1 MLKNWHMCL
10 EGLVQHGLEK
20 LSDEQREFALEV
32 HKQERNLTLQ
42 AVPGAGKTTTLIQ
55 IQKMLTCS
63 VLGLTYSSKLKAE
76 WREKHQGNVHSFH
89 SFALL
94 LSQSCNYKRNLHT
107 VFDDKAVRKF
117 LKQKP
122 VGVLPDFDVCLIDEV
137 QDMSQLHFHI
147 LEWYAKYSQKKMQ
160 FVLVGQEQQCVYDY
174 KVGDEK
180 ADLEYLL
187 NPAQKFSEITDKK
200 WSSFRLTQS
209 FRLSKHTASFVNEFF
224 HLPAVSHIK
233 GLGQSSNKVHYYC
246 IDLFHFRKV
255 VHYVSQ
261 YIRKYGSA
269 NVQIISAVR
278 EKSFDKSVATKV
290 LNQLSLQGFLVK
302 TCDSQLA
309 TQQEGAG
316 QLQRYTLPSCKGT
329 ECECTIV
336 LGADQFFDFTTDAQ
350 QFVAMTRP
358 KKQLVLLQH
367 SSNLPWQGWSSPA
380 KITQL
385 HSVDVTMVNEFKV
398 HCTTAHPRM
407 AFVSSMLDIQEDVSD
422 TEFFEETMPVVG
434 CVKYESVVQFQ
445 TEQGQWYSENVSN
458 LYGSA
463 IALLAEYNTTHKV
476 PLFYSRIFN
485 AITVSSGNMYGSLI
499 KQSSVKVKRAL
510 KELEK
515 SKAKRTE
522 RMSERNAIRHVKDTL
537 HVFMK
542 NGLISPSE
550 HEQKCKHLIGCSDFL
565 LRFPLHHRDWLQE
578 MLPPDKKWDAKDA
591 FIAASAGNAF
601 DRSHVQMLQL
611 QHYNFVQESVI
622 EDASEWIVQNQKH
635 TPTAYEVML
644 QCRFTQPVQVSS
656 LPPFEGIFGFADAV
670 CELEDETIVY
680 EYKFTNELGSDAKL
694 QALIYMHLYVL
705 QNVERTQKITGCIMN
720 ARTEQ
725 VLEYQMVPDLER
737 SRQFISNVF
746 EQVYLQ
752 KASV

>member
-1 MLKNWHMCL
+1 
-10 EGLVQHGLEK
+10 
-20 LSDEQREFALEV
+20 
-32 HKQERNLTLQ
+32 
-42 AVPGAGKTTTLIQ
+42 
-55 IQKMLTCS
+55 
-63 VLGLTYSSKLKAE
+63 
-76 WREKHQGNVHSFH
+76 
-89 SFALL
+89 
-94 LSQSCNYKRNLHT
+94 
-107 VFDDKAVRKF
+107 
-117 LKQKP
+117 
-122 VGVLPDFDVCLIDEV
+122 
-137 QDMSQLHFHI
+137 
-147 LEWYAKYSQKKMQ
+147 
-160 FVLVGQEQQCVYDY
+160 
-174 KVGDEK
+174 
-180 ADLEYLL
+180 
-187 NPAQKFSEITDKK
+187 
-200 WSSFRLTQS
+200 
-209 FRLSKHTASFVNEFF
+209 
-224 HLPAVSHIK
+224 
-233 GLGQSSNKVHYYC
+233 
-246 IDLFHFRKV
+246 
-255 VHYVSQ
+255 
-261 YIRKYGSA
+261 
-269 NVQIISAVR
+269 
-278 EKSFDKSVATKV
+278 
-290 LNQLSLQGFLVK
+290 
-302 TCDSQLA
+302 
-309 TQQEGAG
+309 
-316 QLQRYTLPSCKGT
+316 
-329 ECECTIV
+329 
-336 LGADQFFDFTTDAQ
+336 
-350 QFVAMTRP
+350 
-358 KKQLVLLQH
+358 
-367 SSNLPWQGWSSPA
+367 
-380 KITQL
+380 
-385 HSVDVTMVNEFKV
+385 
-398 HCTTAHPRM
+398 
-407 AFVSSMLDIQEDVSD
+407 
-422 TEFFEETMPVVG
+422 MPVVG

-463 IALLAEYNTTHKV
+463 IALLAEYNTSHKV

-550 HEQKCKHLIGCSDFL
+550 HEQKCKHSIGCSDFL

-746 EQVYLQ
+746 ERVYLQ